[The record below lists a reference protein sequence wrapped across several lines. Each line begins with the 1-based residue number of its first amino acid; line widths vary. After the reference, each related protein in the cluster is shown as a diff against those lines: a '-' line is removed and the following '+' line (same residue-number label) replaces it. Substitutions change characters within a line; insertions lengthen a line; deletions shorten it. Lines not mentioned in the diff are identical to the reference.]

1 MSAPAPRERELVREL
16 AAARAE
22 CEHLRA
28 VAAQLGRKA
37 LTDTQDYARLIG
49 NLRQTEAELRHNRAD
64 LEHEVAR
71 RTAELT
77 RANDELTTAK
87 RRYDDLV
94 RRIPHGVY
102 TLRIT
107 ASGER
112 RFEYVSPN
120 LCGLVGC
127 DPVRVMETADV
138 AFAGVYPE
146 DLAELVR
153 LNAEAVQDGSLLA
166 WQGRVTVGGC
176 ERWLRLE
183 ADQTTLPDGSV
194 LWSGVAADIT
204 EFHRAQD
211 RLRESEELYRRLNE
225 LAPNAITVCDL
236 DGRIRMLNP
245 AALHLFGETEVA
257 AVIGRPIWEWVA
269 PGSVAQARQKFL
281 ELMSTSR
288 LRGVELELQ
297 RADGSHFS
305 GHVATSL
312 VCDEQGRPRL
322 VIIVASDETQ
332 RRQLESER
340 LRLQKLEAVGTLA
353 GGLAHDFNNLL
364 QGVFG
369 YIALARLKLA
379 EPAAAAELLRQ
390 AEKATGQAVS
400 LTSQLL
406 TFAKGGKPQKTR
418 LALPAVVQRAAHFAL
433 SGSAT
438 VCIQEAQE
446 GLWDADADEGQTVQ
460 VIQNIVMNASQ
471 AMQQSG
477 IVSITLRNV
486 ELPPL
491 RDEALPDGG
500 RFVVV
505 TVSDS
510 GVGIAASYLGR
521 IFDPYFTTKQR
532 GRGLG
537 LATAWSIVARHG
549 GTIRVASTPGR
560 GTTFE
565 VLLPAAVPGPAIR
578 AVAAPPVV
586 EVPKCGRRRVL
597 VMDDEDLVREVA
609 VAMLGSLGHA
619 VDEAVDGEEAVGLIE
634 RACAAGD
641 PYDIV
646 ILDLTVRGGMGGEEA
661 IGRIRSVAPGIRAV
675 VSSGYS
681 DSAVMADF
689 RAHGFDAFL
698 NKPYTIEALSA
709 CLVAGPAV

>member
-1 MSAPAPRERELVREL
+1 MSEPGPREQELVREL

-49 NLRQTEAELRHNRAD
+49 SLRQTEAELRHNRVD
-64 LEHEVAR
+64 LEQEVAR
-71 RTAELT
+71 RTVELT

-102 TLRIT
+102 TLRI
-107 ASGER
+107 APSGER

-120 LCGLVGC
+120 LCELVGC
-127 DPVRVMETADV
+127 DPARVMETADV
-138 AFAGVYPE
+138 AFAGVYPG

-153 LNAEAVQDGSLLA
+153 LNAEAVRDGSVLT
-166 WQGRVTVGGC
+166 WQGRVTVGGR

-204 EFHRAQD
+204 EFRHAQD
-211 RLRESEELYRRLNE
+211 SLRESEELYRRLNE

-236 DGRIRMLNP
+236 DGGIRMLNP
-245 AALHLFGETEVA
+245 AALHLFGASDVA
-257 AVIGRPIWEWVA
+257 AVIGSSIWDWVA

-288 LRGVELELQ
+288 QRGVELELR
-297 RADGSHFS
+297 RADGTPFS
-305 GHVATSL
+305 GCVDASL
-312 VCDEQGRPRL
+312 VCDEAGRPRL

-332 RRQLESER
+332 RHQLETER

-369 YIALARLKLA
+369 HIALARLKLA
-379 EPAAAAELLRQ
+379 EPAAAVDLLQQ

-418 LALPAVVQRAAHFAL
+418 LALPTVVERAAHFAL

-438 VCIQEAQE
+438 VCILDAQE
-446 GLWDADADEGQTVQ
+446 DLWDADADEGQTVQ
-460 VIQNIVMNASQ
+460 VIQNIVMNAGQ

-486 ELPPL
+486 ELPPR

-510 GVGIAASYLGR
+510 GVGIAAAYLGR

-532 GRGLG
+532 GSGLG

-565 VLLPAAVPGPAIR
+565 VLLPAAAPGPAIG
-578 AVAAPPVV
+578 AVAAPPAD
-586 EVPKCGRRRVL
+586 ELPTCGRRRVL

-609 VAMLGSLGHA
+609 VAMLGTLGHT

-634 RACAAGD
+634 RACASGD

-661 IGRIRSVAPGIRAV
+661 IGRIRSLAPGIRAI

>member
-1 MSAPAPRERELVREL
+1 MSAPGPRESDLLREL
-16 AAARAE
+16 AAARTE
-22 CEHLRA
+22 CEHHRA
-28 VAAQLGRKA
+28 VATQLGRKA
-37 LTDTQDYARLIG
+37 LTDSQDYARLIG
-49 NLRQTEAELRHNRAD
+49 SLRETEAELRRSRAD
-64 LEHEVAR
+64 LELDVAR

-77 RANDELTTAK
+77 LANQELSAVK
-87 RRYDDLV
+87 RRYEDLV

-107 ASGER
+107 SAGER
-112 RFEYVSPN
+112 RFEYVSAH
-120 LCGLVGC
+120 LCELVGC
-127 DPVRVMETADV
+127 EPEQVMADADV
-138 AFAGVYPE
+138 VFAGVHPDDMA
-146 DLAELVR
+146 DLLR
-153 LNAEAVQDGSLLA
+153 LNAASVQDGNVLA
-166 WQGRVTVGGC
+166 WEGRVTAGGG

-183 ADQTTLPDGSV
+183 ADQTTLPDGDV

-204 EFHRAQD
+204 EFRRAQD

-236 DGRIRMLNP
+236 EGCIRMLNA
-245 AALHLFGETEVA
+245 AALSLFGA
-257 AVIGRPIWEWVA
+257 NDASAVIGSSIWDWVA
-269 PGSVAQARQKFL
+269 AGSGAQARQKFT
-281 ELMSTSR
+281 ELMTVSR
-288 LRGVELELQ
+288 LRGLELELQ
-297 RADGSHFS
+297 RADGAAF
-305 GHVATSL
+305 VARVDASL

-322 VIIVASDETQ
+322 VMIVTNDETP

-369 YIALARLKLA
+369 YISLARLKLA
-379 EPAAAAELLRQ
+379 DPAAAAELLQ
-390 AEKATGQAVS
+390 HAEKATGQAVN

-418 LALPAVVQRAAHFAL
+418 LALPAVVERAAHFAL

-438 VCIQEAQE
+438 VCILDAQVD
-446 GLWDADADEGQTVQ
+446 LWDADADEGQAVQ

-477 IVSITLRNV
+477 IVGISLRNV
-486 ELPPL
+486 DLPPL
-491 RDEALPDGG
+491 QDEALPDGG
-500 RFVVV
+500 RFVAI
-505 TVSDS
+505 TFSDS
-510 GVGIAASYLGR
+510 GIGIAAPYLGR

-532 GRGLG
+532 GSGLG

-549 GTIRVASTPGR
+549 GTIRVESTPGM
-560 GTTFE
+560 GSTFE
-565 VLLPAAVPGPAIR
+565 VLLPAAT
-578 AVAAPPVV
+578 AAAATPPV
-586 EVPKCGRRRVL
+586 EVPAGRRCRVL
-597 VMDDEDLVREVA
+597 VMDDEELVREVA
-609 VAMLGSLGHA
+609 VAMLGSLGHL
-619 VDEAVDGEEAVGLIE
+619 VDEAVDGDEAVRRVE
-634 RACAAGD
+634 CAFAAGH

-709 CLVAGPAV
+709 CLAAGQFV